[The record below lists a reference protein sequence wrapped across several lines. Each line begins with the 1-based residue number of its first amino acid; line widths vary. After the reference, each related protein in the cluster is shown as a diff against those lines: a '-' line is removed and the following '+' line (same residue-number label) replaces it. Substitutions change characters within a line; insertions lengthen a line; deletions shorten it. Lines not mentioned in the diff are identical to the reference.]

1 MPPPTP
7 PLTYY
12 PTTTNTTETGQT
24 ARYTDS
30 TLAVSIVSGLVG
42 LFVLLLIII
51 AIIYCRMRWKR
62 TSFSFARKSHN
73 QSAFADIRMVSSTN
87 QQAGGPPNEPS
98 NGRRKTKRRSESG
111 MSVLPG
117 GNKSS
122 SSAALERA
130 RAGNASSRAVTI
142 ELHPTPMFSVDE
154 HSAVDNP
161 VDELAV
167 HTTRT
172 SAVDEQEVTI
182 KANQANPFFS
192 MSLK

>member
-7 PLTYY
+7 PLTY

-62 TSFSFARKSHN
+62 TSFSFARKSNN

-87 QQAGGPPNEPS
+87 RAGAPPNEPS

-161 VDELAV
+161 VVVDELAV

-172 SAVDEQEVTI
+172 SAVDEQATI

>member
-12 PTTTNTTETGQT
+12 PTNTTETGQT

-62 TSFSFARKSHN
+62 TSFSFARKSNN

-87 QQAGGPPNEPS
+87 RAGGPPNEPS

-161 VDELAV
+161 ADELAV

-172 SAVDEQEVTI
+172 SAVDEQATI

>member
-12 PTTTNTTETGQT
+12 PTTNTTETGQT

-62 TSFSFARKSHN
+62 TSFSFARKSNN

-161 VDELAV
+161 VAV

-172 SAVDEQEVTI
+172 SAVAAVDEEVTI